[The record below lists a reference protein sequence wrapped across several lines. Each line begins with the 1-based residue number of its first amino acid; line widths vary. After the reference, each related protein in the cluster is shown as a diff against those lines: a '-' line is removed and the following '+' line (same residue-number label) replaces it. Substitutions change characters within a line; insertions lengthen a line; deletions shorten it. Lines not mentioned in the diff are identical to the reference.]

1 MRNVTSLLDKLLQKY
16 EKSVRPGIG
25 GEPLVIKTN
34 MLIRSIGPIT
44 ESEMTYSL
52 QCYLRQSW
60 HDERLK
66 FDLPNI
72 TEVTLSNSFL
82 KDIWKPN
89 TYFLNGRL
97 SVQPN
102 ITVPNAFVRIR
113 KDGSIYM
120 SRRLT
125 INAKCPLNLLDY
137 PMDAPVCPLLFGGYG
152 YTTDE
157 IIYRWPANNKSGVEI
172 YDDVTMSQFD
182 IASILAKN
190 TTYSSSV
197 GTYSG
202 LEVYFHLKR
211 HIGFFMLQTYLP
223 CTLIVCLSWVSFWI
237 NRDAAPARVLL
248 GVTTILSTAAVGL
261 IQRDGLPR
269 VPYATA
275 LDVFLNV
282 CICYNLAA
290 IIQYAAVNY
299 FTKIIPK
306 EGSTSDDED
315 VTTEDTK
322 ENQNGVNLSK
332 LPRKTQSR
340 CLFLFCKCLIGNFR
354 FRYDMVASADITSG
368 NSVSNI
374 DILSRYI
381 FPFSFCLFQA
391 FYWAWY
397 LGLKPY

>member
-1 MRNVTSLLDKLLQKY
+1 MKKVTTLLDSLLQKY
-16 EKSVRPGIG
+16 DKSVRPGVG
-25 GEPLVIKTN
+25 REPLVIKTN
-34 MLIRSIGPIT
+34 MLVRSIGPIT
-44 ESEMTYSL
+44 ESEMTYLL

-66 FDLPNI
+66 FDLPNV
-72 TEVTLSNSFL
+72 TEVTLSNTFL

-102 ITVPNAFVRIR
+102 ITVPNVFVRIR

-125 INAKCPLNLLDY
+125 INAKCPMNLLDY
-137 PMDAPVCPLLFGGYG
+137 PMDSPVCPLLLGGYG
-152 YTTDE
+152 YTMEE
-157 IIYRWPANNKSGVEI
+157 IIYRWQARNKSGVDI

-182 IASILAKN
+182 IDSIWTTN
-190 TTYSSSV
+190 NTYSNLI
-197 GTYSG
+197 GTFSG
-202 LEVYFHLKR
+202 LEVHFHLKR
-211 HIGFFMLQTYLP
+211 HIGFFMLQTYIP

-248 GVTTILSTAAVGL
+248 GVTTVLSTAAVGL

-282 CICYNLAA
+282 CIFYNLAA
-290 IIQYAAVNY
+290 IVQYAAVNY
-299 FTKIIPK
+299 FTKILPK
-306 EGSTSDDED
+306 EGGSSDDED
-315 VTTEDTK
+315 ESTNDNEARGNDVMPSR
-322 ENQNGVNLSK
+322 V
-332 LPRKTQSR
+332 PRKTG
-340 CLFLFCKCLIGNFR
+340 CPLLFCKCFLGNFR
-354 FRYDMVASADITSG
+354 FRYDMVEFTDIAAG
-368 NSVSNI
+368 NSVSSI

>member
-1 MRNVTSLLDKLLQKY
+1 MRNVTLLLDKLLQKY

-25 GEPLVIKTN
+25 GQPLVIKTN

-89 TYFLNGRL
+89 THFLNGRL

-125 INAKCPLNLLDY
+125 INAKCPMNLLDY

-157 IIYRWPANNKSGVEI
+157 IIYKWQAPNKSGVEI

-182 IASILAKN
+182 IASIWTKN
-190 TTYSSSV
+190 NTYSSAI
-197 GTYSG
+197 GTYSC

-275 LDVFLNV
+275 LDVFLIV

-306 EGSTSDDED
+306 EGSTSDDEG
-315 VTTEDTK
+315 VKTEDTA

-332 LPRKTQSR
+332 VPRKTRSR
-340 CLFLFCKCLIGNFR
+340 CPLLFCKCLIGNFR
-354 FRYDMVASADITSG
+354 FRYDMVASADTASG
-368 NSVSNI
+368 NSVSYI